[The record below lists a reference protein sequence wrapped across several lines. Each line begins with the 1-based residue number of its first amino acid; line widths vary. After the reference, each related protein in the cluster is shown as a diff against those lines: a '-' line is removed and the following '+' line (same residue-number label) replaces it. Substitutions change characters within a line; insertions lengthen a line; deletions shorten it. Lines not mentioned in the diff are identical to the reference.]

1 VSVQKTEARSTRES
15 KVNIVQSK
23 EHQMSKT
30 AIRSLFSA
38 LVFAVAVGQVGMVAA
53 QTPSP
58 TEKAVAGAKTKTD
71 HEAIAADYE
80 KAAAAAKAEAQKHRN
95 LAKFYHGSP
104 VGRGEGMH
112 GTASH
117 CENLAKLS
125 DKAAEEY
132 MDLAKAHREAA
143 AEVK

>member
-1 VSVQKTEARSTRES
+1 
-15 KVNIVQSK
+15 
-23 EHQMSKT
+23 MSKT

-104 VGRGEGMH
+104 VGRGEGTH

-125 DKAAEEY
+125 DQAAAEY
-132 MDLAKAHREAA
+132 LDLAKAHKEAA
-143 AEVK
+143 ADMK

>member
-1 VSVQKTEARSTRES
+1 
-15 KVNIVQSK
+15 
-23 EHQMSKT
+23 MSK
-30 AIRSLFSA
+30 AVFRSLFCA
-38 LVFAVAVGQVGMVAA
+38 IAFAAAMGQVGIVAA

-58 TEKAVAGAKTKTD
+58 TEKAVAGAKTKAD
-71 HEAIAADYE
+71 HEAVAADYE

-104 VGRGEGMH
+104 VGRGEGTH

-125 DKAAEEY
+125 EKAAEEY
-132 MDLAKAHREAA
+132 TDLAKAHREAA
-143 AEVK
+143 TEVK